1 MRRVIRIT
9 FLSVLALV
17 LVTVAGF
24 FLLRFTTGRDY
35 VKEFFVHQIEQN
47 IGRKLEV
54 GMVRIV
60 LLPGIHLDLRD
71 VTIYEPDGE
80 RVFVKAQRIDTV
92 LRLLPLLRRQV
103 IGKRLAIEGPEITL
117 HRTAPG
123 SWNLSTIA
131 STTGTPA
138 AGHKPTD
145 WLMFVKETTVQH
157 GTLRLIDDARPDG
170 TRTMQLHDVN
180 ASFMVRPELQHADV
194 SLTARL
200 DNEPGSA
207 AISLTGTV
215 GQSSSSAGFGSD
227 DQGRTGPL
235 YQFEGS
241 MQASN
246 LQVRRLADLLGPR
259 PLPKELTGAL
269 DLKGHLRVV
278 PGVSGYDVLFHEVTV
293 RLDKLAL
300 TARASLAGVLSSQPT
315 VSITFNSSP
324 VKLHDLLTYMP
335 LRWIHPEIQ
344 AVLAEREIDGTVE
357 VANATV
363 TGSPDPSPQFGI
375 TGEFRITEGRALLG
389 TDRVLTQHLT
399 GTVFVDAGR
408 IRIPAFSGDYGAL
421 HISQGKA
428 LVSFL
433 DAGPWLEL
441 DLTGDMTAANLA
453 SYLANSIR
461 VPSVSQFLASIRN
474 IQGVAVPTFRLVGA
488 LNQPGGITF
497 VGGEVHADD
506 LNFDTPALPHRVQHV
521 SGLVRYSQSGTEFDA
536 VTGQS
541 GSTQFRIHGIV
552 TAGTASA
559 FQDFTIQA
567 KGDVAELAPL
577 MPSQAALL
585 ITRLMQGPIALS
597 IGLSGPSDKP
607 HLRTQIHLAEAILRL
622 PWVGEK
628 PPGIPAALELEGDV
642 APRGFT
648 ITQIDAVVPPARI
661 GLKGK
666 LVFGH
671 RFSID
676 ASLVTGTV
684 AMSSLPE
691 WFNRGGLEAGHVEI
705 SLDVKGS
712 QPDWSTWRTTG
723 WIALTNGLMSL
734 KGVNGQLQDLYARIR
749 LVRDGAELK
758 QLSFKILESD
768 VSLSGTLRNWST
780 KPTIAA
786 KIESSNLDI
795 DLVIPKEGRSPIR
808 ELLEYLATTSQVTAT
823 ALIERGIY
831 KQFRVGGLSGRI
843 NIENGILD
851 IDRVNARSEGG
862 HITGRL
868 VVHLPKDE
876 PADAEAS
883 FRVAGV
889 PFEELS
895 HLVGVREHLV
905 VGEVRLTGTI
915 RGHGRNPHG
924 ILPTLSGDAEL
935 LVSDG
940 RIFKSQKRAIWKILS
955 ILNLPAVLQGQIDLE
970 KDGLPFDKLTTSV
983 VMQNGR
989 LETNRLVLDSP
1000 VVKISGAGHYD
1011 LPTDQLQMVYAVSPF
1026 GSYSKFV
1033 RNIPLFGRLFA
1044 GDRTGVATAFFEAKG
1059 SMDDPEVTYLPMKS
1073 LGEGLSSLA
1082 SLAYD
1087 VLRNTFTMPKEF
1099 ITGPDETAPAPT
1111 PEIDTP
1117 SSVPGGNL
1125 Y

>member
-1 MRRVIRIT
+1 MRRLIRIAV
-9 FLSVLALV
+9 LSVVALILLA
-17 LVTVAGF
+17 VAGL
-24 FLLRFTTGRDY
+24 FLVRSTSGRDY
-35 VKEFFVHQIEQN
+35 VKDFFVHQIEQN

-60 LLPGIHLDLRD
+60 LFPGIHLDLRD
-71 VTIYEPDGE
+71 VTIYEPDGQ

-103 IGKRLAIEGPEITL
+103 IGKRLAIDGPEITL

-123 SWNLSTIA
+123 SWNVAAIA
-131 STTGTPA
+131 SATGTSSV
-138 AGHKPTD
+138 GHKPTD
-145 WLMFVKETTVQH
+145 WLMFVKETTIKQ
-157 GTLRLIDDARPDG
+157 GTLRLIDEARPDG
-170 TRTMQLHDVN
+170 TRTVQLHDVN
-180 ASFMVRPELQHADV
+180 GSFMVRPGLQQADV
-194 SLTARL
+194 AMTARL
-200 DNEPGSA
+200 HNNPGLA
-207 AISLTGTV
+207 ALSLTGTV
-215 GQSSSSAGFGSD
+215 GQNSPSAGFGSD
-227 DQGRTGPL
+227 DPGRAGPL
-235 YQFEGS
+235 YQFEGR
-241 MQASN
+241 MQANN
-246 LQVRRLADLLGPR
+246 LQVRQLADLLGPR
-259 PLPKELTGAL
+259 PLPQELTGAL
-269 DLKGHLRVV
+269 DLQGHLRVV
-278 PGVSGYDVLFHEVTV
+278 PGVRGYDVLFHEVTA
-293 RLDKLAL
+293 RLDKLSL
-300 TARASLAGVLSSQPT
+300 TARASLAGVLSPQPT
-315 VSITFNSSP
+315 VSITFSSSAI
-324 VKLHDLLTYMP
+324 KLHDLLTYVS
-335 LRWIHPEIQ
+335 LRWIHPAIQ
-344 AVLAEREIDGTVE
+344 AVLEEREIDGTVE
-357 VANATV
+357 VVNATV
-363 TGSPDPSPQFGI
+363 IGSPDPSPQFGI
-375 TGEFRITEGRALLG
+375 TGEFRITDGRALLG
-389 TDRVLTQHLT
+389 ADRVLTQHLT

-408 IRIPAFSGDYGAL
+408 IRIPSFSGDYGAL

-433 DAGPWLEL
+433 DAGPWLEM
-441 DLTGDMTAANLA
+441 DLTGDMTAANLV
-453 SYLANSIR
+453 SYLANSLR
-461 VPSVSQFLASIRN
+461 APSVTRFLTSIRN

-497 VGGEVHADD
+497 VGGEIQAEE
-506 LNFDTPALPHRVQHV
+506 LSFDTPALPQRVQHV
-521 SGLVRYSQSGTEFDA
+521 TGLVRYSQSGTEFDA
-536 VTGQS
+536 VTGQV
-541 GSTQFRIHGIV
+541 GSTRFSIHGTV
-552 TAGTASA
+552 TAGASGA
-559 FQDFTIQA
+559 FQDFSIQA
-567 KGDVAELAPL
+567 KGDVGELAPL
-577 MPSQAALL
+577 LPGQAVSMT
-585 ITRLMQGPIALS
+585 TRLMQGPVALS
-597 IGLSGPSDKP
+597 INLSGPSERP
-607 HLRTQIHLAEAILRL
+607 RLRTQVHLAEALLRL
-622 PWVGEK
+622 PWIGEK
-628 PPGIPAALELEGDV
+628 PAGIPASLELEGEI
-642 APRGFT
+642 APGGFT
-648 ITQIDAVVPPARI
+648 ITQVDAVVPPARI

-666 LVFGH
+666 LVFGR

-676 ASLVTGTV
+676 ASLATGTV
-684 AMSSLPE
+684 AVSGLPE
-691 WFNRGGLEAGHVEI
+691 WLNRGGLEAGQVEV

-734 KGVNGQLQDLYARIR
+734 KGVDGPIQDLYARVR

-758 QLSFKILESD
+758 QLSFKIMDSD
-768 VSLSGTLRNWST
+768 LSFSGTLRNWST
-780 KPTIAA
+780 KPTMTA
-786 KIESSNLDI
+786 KIESSHLDI
-795 DLVIPKEGRSPIR
+795 DLIIPKEGRSPVR
-808 ELLEYLATTSQVTAT
+808 DLLEYLAATSQVTAT
-823 ALIERGIY
+823 ASIERGVY

-876 PADAEAS
+876 PAEAEAS

-895 HLVGVREHLV
+895 HLVGVREHFIT
-905 VGEVRLTGTI
+905 GEVRLTGTI

-924 ILPTLSGDAEL
+924 IRPTLSGDAEI
-935 LVSDG
+935 LVTDG

-970 KDGLPFDKLTTSV
+970 KDGLPFDRLTTSI

-989 LETNRLVLDSP
+989 FDSDRLVLDSP

-1033 RNIPLFGRLFA
+1033 KNIPLFGRLFA
-1044 GDRTGVATAFFEAKG
+1044 GDRTGFATAFFEAKG

-1099 ITGPDETAPAPT
+1099 ITGSDEAAPAPSS
-1111 PEIDTP
+1111 EIDAP
-1117 SSVPGGNL
+1117 SSIPGGNL